1 MWIIRFEHER
11 KSFQRCQSLLY
22 DSNLRSLLL
31 DQSQDVIK
39 VEISLYKE
47 I

>member
-22 DSNLRSLLL
+22 DSNLRSLL